1 MRFAPLLIATI
12 CLSSVGCQQQSDAPP
27 GISYAEAITIYN
39 QELELLERLKK
50 EKAALEEQLN
60 PIPGTDLAES
70 VLAQATALQGEYNE
84 AIEALLPNQTP
95 KDEANPS
102 AADPLAKV
110 RQRVEQIRQDRLEQA
125 QPIQQKLTE
134 LEKEIATQTERVE
147 QAKQVLDTARQ
158 QIGEAS
164 P

>member
-95 KDEANPS
+95 KDEANSS